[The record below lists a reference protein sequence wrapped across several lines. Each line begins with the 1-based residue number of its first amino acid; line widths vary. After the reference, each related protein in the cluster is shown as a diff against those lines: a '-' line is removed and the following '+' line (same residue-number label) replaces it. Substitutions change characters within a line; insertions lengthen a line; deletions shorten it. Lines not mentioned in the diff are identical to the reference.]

1 MGIYWDSQ
9 GEYQEWVDKIC
20 ETMPSMYYTEN
31 KYMNIFI
38 AMNKVYYDIY
48 NNGGGNL
55 LDGIHNEALELIRE
69 FVGRFNLKRAIKELD
84 YLEERT
90 NTVFA
95 KLMDKDLSF
104 ENHGFWNEWRKRKV
118 SMTKQAG
125 EDWIYITC
133 GTKDN
138 VEKEFEKRKAY
149 GFKVV
154 E

>member
-1 MGIYWDSQ
+1 MGIYWNSQ
-9 GEYQEWVDKIC
+9 GKYQEWIDKVG
-20 ETMPSMYYTEN
+20 ETMPSMYYTDN

-55 LDGIHNEALELIRE
+55 LDGVHKKALEFIRE
-69 FVGRFNLKRAIKELD
+69 FVGRFNLKRAIKEPD

-90 NTVFA
+90 NTVFEN
-95 KLMDKDLSF
+95 LMDKDLSF
-104 ENHGFWNEWRKRKV
+104 VNHGFWNEWRERKISTTEQV
-118 SMTKQAG
+118 G

-133 GTKDN
+133 GTKEN
-138 VEKEFEKRKAY
+138 VKKEFENRKNY

>member
-1 MGIYWDSQ
+1 MGIYWNSQ
-9 GEYQEWVDKIC
+9 GKYQGWVNEIGK
-20 ETMPSMYYTEN
+20 TMPSMYYTDN

-55 LDGIHNEALELIRE
+55 LDGVHKEALEYIRE
-69 FVGRFNLKRAIKELD
+69 FVGRFNLKRAIKEHD

-90 NTVFA
+90 NTVFE

-104 ENHGFWNEWRKRKV
+104 ENHGFWNEWRKRKI
-118 SMTKQAG
+118 SMTKQVG

-133 GTKDN
+133 GTKAN
-138 VEKEFEKRKAY
+138 VEEEFEKRKNY
-149 GFKVV
+149 GFEVV

>member
-1 MGIYWDSQ
+1 MGIYWNSQ
-9 GEYQEWVDKIC
+9 GKYQGWVNETGK
-20 ETMPSMYYTEN
+20 TMPSMYYTDN

-55 LDGIHNEALELIRE
+55 LDGVHKEALEFIRE
-69 FVGRFNLKRAIKELD
+69 FVGRFNLKRAIKEHD

-90 NTVFA
+90 NAVFE

-104 ENHGFWNEWRKRKV
+104 INHGFWNNGRESKI
-118 SMTKQAG
+118 SMTKQVG
-125 EDWIYITC
+125 ENWHYITC
-133 GTKDN
+133 GTEDN
-138 VEKEFEKRKAY
+138 VKNEFKKRKSY